1 MEIAMVNNQKEGQT
15 MNQRWMGPVI
25 GLVAGVVG
33 IIGMVVTAGPAY
45 AGLEDILYKKGM
57 ITKEEWAKAKAET
70 AQTKAELEQAK
81 AEAAQAKAELAK
93 VKADTDKAVAPVKD
107 LDDWKKK
114 VEKLAILSDRFNI
127 GLNVLQV
134 QFLAN
139 EAESEAG
146 GNSDNRFF
154 IRRAELVAWG
164 KVSDYLPRWH
174 LLADFA
180 SRTNN
185 TANTTTATASD
196 ILKEAYVDI
205 VPALSLQP
213 YINKVRVGQDRI
225 PVGIEGST
233 TSALID
239 FVNRSYIT
247 QAGGATTAVGTFPS
261 GVSGTASAGV
271 SGTVDFLQERDLL
284 VSVQSKP
291 LEQLELDLG
300 LMNGNNINGVGAAT
314 DNNDQKDFFGR
325 TRIKPRK
332 DLFVSFSTI
341 QGTSNGVNSR
351 NGGRGK
357 GAFDRYLAD
366 FQFKPEFI
374 PGLHLQGE
382 FAWGHDAPPVGSTTP
397 GAAGFNTVT
406 TGKGELRTAWYVYG
420 KYLIQSGLLKDIE
433 LLTRH
438 EQFDP
443 SQNTSQDMM
452 FRTTF
457 GINYWFANLP
467 PKVQAKLMLNY
478 ELRNR
483 GGFGPLG
490 GVRDSDEFGHDAL
503 LLQFHVRW
511 F

>member
-1 MEIAMVNNQKEGQT
+1 
-15 MNQRWMGPVI
+15 MNQRWMVR
-25 GLVAGVVG
+25 VVG
-33 IIGMVVTAGPAY
+33 LALGMVGVISMAMTAAPAY
-45 AGLEDILYKKGM
+45 AELEDILYEKGQ
-57 ITKEEWAKAKAET
+57 ITKEEWLKAKAD
-70 AQTKAELEQAK
+70 ADRAK
-81 AEAAQAKAELAK
+81 ADAEKA
-93 VKADTDKAVAPVKD
+93 TAPVKE

-164 KVSDYLPRWH
+164 KVSDYFPRWH

-180 SRTNN
+180 SRNNN
-185 TANTTTATASD
+185 TANTTAITASD

-205 VPALSLQP
+205 VPVLSFQP
-213 YINKVRVGQDRI
+213 YINKVRIGQDRI

-247 QAGGATTAVGTFPS
+247 QAPGATAAVGGFPN
-261 GVSGTASAGV
+261 GVFGTASAGV
-271 SGTVDFLQERDLL
+271 AGTVDFVQERDLL

-291 LEQLELDLG
+291 VEQVELDLG
-300 LMNGNNINGVGAAT
+300 LMNGNNINGVGAAI

-325 TRIKPRK
+325 ARIKPRK
-332 DLFVSFSTI
+332 DLFFSFSTI
-341 QGTSNGVNSR
+341 QGTSDGVNSR

-357 GAFDRYLAD
+357 GTFDRYLAD

-374 PGLHLQGE
+374 PGLHFQGE
-382 FAWGHDAPPVGSTTP
+382 YAWGHDAPPVASTTP
-397 GAAGFNTVT
+397 GAPGFNTVT
-406 TGKGELRTAWYVYG
+406 TGKGEMRTAWYLYG
-420 KYLIQSGLLKDIE
+420 KYLLQSGPLKDVE
-433 LLTRH
+433 LLARH

-443 SQNTSQDMM
+443 SGNTSQDVM
-452 FRTTF
+452 FRTTL
-457 GINYWFANLP
+457 GINYYFANLP

-478 ELRNR
+478 EFRNR

-490 GVRDSDEFGHDAL
+490 GVRGSDEFGHDAL